1 MMDKVHNLADVTAP
15 GSDLASLPPHLAP
28 ILLQGAPDTTSAFGQ
43 LLVCLMS
50 EVQFCSSTHLSSL
63 FWLHP
68 IEQRSFNDSSYF
80 RILYSIGMLKQ
91 NSVLRSDSG

>member
-1 MMDKVHNLADVTAP
+1 MEKVHNLADVTAP

-50 EVQFCSSTHLSSL
+50 EVTILQQYPTSVT
-63 FWLHP
+63 
-68 IEQRSFNDSSYF
+68 YF
-80 RILYSIGMLKQ
+80 DGIPLE
-91 NSVLRSDSG
+91 